1 MISLLAA
8 RTASSANT
16 AGSMPSFAKPRSTTP
31 RLFVWS
37 VWSCVMRTASRF
49 AGSNPASSQ
58 RAKKSR
64 LQMPQ
69 STSTPLP
76 VAVSSTTAA
85 LPRLPLA
92 STCNASRWFI
102 GFASRISSRCL
113 SRPPIVPEC
122 APLAPRIPKRSRS
135 KRGVPNGTVPAGF
148 YLSKSRRAR
157 AELPPIENQRFPAP
171 PVSPTMVPHT
181 NMQVEPRGTGASWHQ
196 LSQHF
201 WSARISRSLS
211 NATPSTR
218 CRPWRR
224 VCSLRFSSAPS

>member
-1 MISLLAA
+1 MPASDSASPEENARRSHAPSSTMISLLAA

-16 AGSMPSFAKPRSTTP
+16 AGSMPSFARPRSTTP
-31 RLFVWS
+31 RPFVWS

-69 STSTPLP
+69 STRTPLP

-122 APLAPRIPKRSRS
+122 APLAPRIPKRSKGRPEWHGPCS
-135 KRGVPNGTVPAGF
+135 GFSFQNAPRAGGIAADRESTVPRAARFAYYGSSYEHAGRT
-148 YLSKSRRAR
+148 KGDG
-157 AELPPIENQRFPAP
+157 
-171 PVSPTMVPHT
+171 V
-181 NMQVEPRGTGASWHQ
+181 SWHQ
-196 LSQHF
+196 LSQ
-201 WSARISRSLS
+201 
-211 NATPSTR
+211 
-218 CRPWRR
+218 
-224 VCSLRFSSAPS
+224 RF

>member
-1 MISLLAA
+1 
-8 RTASSANT
+8 
-16 AGSMPSFAKPRSTTP
+16 MPSFAKPRSTTP

-64 LQMPQ
+64 LQMPAIHEHA
-69 STSTPLP
+69 PCP
-76 VAVSSTTAA
+76 WRY
-85 LPRLPLA
+85 PRLRPRCRGSCG

-122 APLAPRIPKRSRS
+122 APLAPRIPKRSKGRPEWHGPCS
-135 KRGVPNGTVPAGF
+135 GFSFQNAPRAGGIATDRESTVPPRRPFRLLWFLIRTCRSNQGGRGIMASTVAAF
-148 YLSKSRRAR
+148 LERKDIEVTFQRYAIDALSA
-157 AELPPIENQRFPAP
+157 
-171 PVSPTMVPHT
+171 
-181 NMQVEPRGTGASWHQ
+181 
-196 LSQHF
+196 
-201 WSARISRSLS
+201 
-211 NATPSTR
+211 
-218 CRPWRR
+218 WRR